1 MLKKYIYDI
10 VFLIKCIITGDDFM
24 LKILNILGYISLL
37 SIPYLIALFILSFDL
52 FLKIINIIF
61 IVILAI
67 INFKF
72 FRKKKYLG
80 IKFLVVIIILFTFS
94 FMSYNIYKIIRGNTF
109 KTKIYRIYN
118 NNKNVILT
126 TEDISDYNVKFVPD
140 KLIIDSISK
149 GGASKGYIK
158 FFNSNEYEEILY
170 ENFLN
175 YYKIIYNSNRYYFN
189 KKQ

>member
-1 MLKKYIYDI
+1 
-10 VFLIKCIITGDDFM
+10 M

-37 SIPYLIALFILSFDL
+37 SIPYLIASFILSFDL

-80 IKFLVVIIILFTFS
+80 IKFLVVIIILLIFS
-94 FMSYNIYKIIRGNTF
+94 STSYNLYKIIKGNSF
-109 KTKIYRIYN
+109 KTKIYGIYD

-126 TEDISDYNVKFVPD
+126 TEDISDYSVKYAPD
-140 KLIIDSISK
+140 KLVIDIISK
-149 GGASKGYIK
+149 GGSSKGYIK
-158 FFNSNEYEEILY
+158 FLNSDEYEEILY
-170 ENFLN
+170 GDLFNH
-175 YYKIIYNSNRYYFN
+175 YTIIHNSNRYYFN